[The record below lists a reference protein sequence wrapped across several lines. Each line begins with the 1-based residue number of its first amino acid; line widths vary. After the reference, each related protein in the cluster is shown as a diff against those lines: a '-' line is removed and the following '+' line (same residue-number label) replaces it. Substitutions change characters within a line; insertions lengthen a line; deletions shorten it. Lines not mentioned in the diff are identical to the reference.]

1 MVKHALAVALLGI
14 GIGFTDH
21 APVHAAPPLSG
32 VAASSIRTADET
44 VVKVGCPDEIPVV
57 QGFVAFFQLLRDD
70 EIDLSC
76 KRGYNGD
83 PYDRHTYDERKYP
96 TYKDGGYVH
105 KDSGYAPPKDLKA
118 PPR

>member
-57 QGFVAFFQLLRDD
+57 QGFVAFFQLLRDED
-70 EIDLSC
+70 IDLSC
-76 KRGYNGD
+76 KRARHGNPYEPYGYHDGKH
-83 PYDRHTYDERKYP
+83 PS
-96 TYKDGGYVH
+96 YKDGGYVH
-105 KDSGYAPPKDLKA
+105 KDEYAPPKDLKA
-118 PPR
+118 QPR